1 MQLTPQ
7 QLSIIATTGNIK
19 INAVAG
25 SGKTST
31 IIAFAKSKPNS
42 AKILYLA
49 FNKSVKIDA
58 EQKFSAQQ
66 IQHVTIETAHSLAFK
81 HIIYGSN
88 YKINTIDYKPYDVAR
103 ILDLAPNVE
112 NYILANHVLKMV
124 AFFCNSNVTK
134 VQDINYL
141 EMIEDGKAKIFVKK
155 LYTQLELL
163 TRQFLGK
170 MNNALIEITHDFY
183 LKKFQLANPQL
194 PFDYILFDEGQDASP
209 AMLAV
214 FMQQQATKVIVGD
227 VHQQIYSWRYAIN
240 SLQQLNYPNHLLSTS
255 FRFKQDIANLAMQI
269 LGWKDKLIA
278 YQPITITGAGGI
290 TTATNKAII
299 GRTNLGLLLKA
310 IEYITDNRK
319 VKSIYF
325 EGNISSYTYAADG
338 ASLYDVL
345 NLYNE
350 KKHLIRD
357 DLLKTMGSIAEL
369 EHYITQTEDAQLG
382 MMLEVVK
389 EYENEIPN
397 LLKKLKV
404 MHVPNAEKQ
413 KAEIIFSTVHRCKGM
428 EYDEVEL
435 VADFITAE
443 KLDKIINK
451 KDEKGKQIK
460 LDTKQIEK
468 LLEEINLLYVAVT
481 RTKKLLR
488 IPISLLPEGIKPS
501 ESIQVIT
508 PIIPGAI
515 KKEMILPNYKSRN
528 KNLGAT
534 NTKSFTAVRDTKQVA
549 YQPWTAALDA
559 ELKEMFDTGFTYE
572 KMAIHFGRTK
582 GAIISRLRRLAI
594 LE

>member
-1 MQLTPQ
+1 
-7 QLSIIATTGNIK
+7 
-19 INAVAG
+19 
-25 SGKTST
+25 
-31 IIAFAKSKPNS
+31 
-42 AKILYLA
+42 
-49 FNKSVKIDA
+49 
-58 EQKFSAQQ
+58 
-66 IQHVTIETAHSLAFK
+66 
-81 HIIYGSN
+81 
-88 YKINTIDYKPYDVAR
+88 
-103 ILDLAPNVE
+103 LDLAPNVE

-124 AFFCNSNVTK
+124 AFFCNSNATK

-141 EMIEDGKAKIFVKK
+141 ETIEDGKAKIFIKK

-357 DLLKTMGSIAEL
+357 ELLKTMGSIAEL

-397 LLKKLKV
+397 LLKKLKD

-508 PIIPGAI
+508 PIIPRAI
-515 KKEMILPNYKSRN
+515 KKEIILPNYKSRN

-534 NTKSFTAVRDTKQVA
+534 NTKSFTAVRDTKQDA